1 MSITSTSGPSSSLQH
16 IEPLPNY
23 VNLSDPVVLRPYLK
37 ENISDRVVTFA
48 TNLIKTSSI
57 RPIDNRDYGMAFPI
71 NHEVL
76 AYTMPKVKDEVVVE
90 IAGAGGENSILLAC
104 AGAKKVYMN
113 DILPSEVQ
121 KFNAL
126 RGTLPLEVQDRL
138 VPAPGDCFDLLK
150 NKPELKNQVGL
161 VVCRN
166 LIHFFTD
173 EQQAKLIR
181 EVKEMLKPGG
191 QAIFT
196 ANSTYALFGGGG
208 GRIVAEDPN
217 VNSFNVTQCVISH
230 PTVGNGISLIYRTIV
245 PSPEHLMAIS
255 CEEKYLYR
263 RIAGKWTVDNEAFN
277 KIEAEMRGPIKD
289 AIKTNPAM
297 KNKTSTAVRVVTC
310 PARAYNTDTVQTPF
324 KDAQFKIEH
333 TYTVGPDGHL
343 VRVED
348 RFTRGVHVGVII
360 KAPLNQIGDK

>member
-76 AYTMPKVKDEVVVE
+76 AYTMPRVKDEVVLE
-90 IAGAGGENSILLAC
+90 IGGASGENSILLAC
-104 AGAKKVYMN
+104 AGARKVYMN

-150 NKPELKNQVGL
+150 NKPDASKLCRREKIWQQRREQWGL
-161 VVCRN
+161 
-166 LIHFFTD
+166 
-173 EQQAKLIR
+173 
-181 EVKEMLKPGG
+181 
-191 QAIFT
+191 
-196 ANSTYALFGGGG
+196 
-208 GRIVAEDPN
+208 
-217 VNSFNVTQCVISH
+217 
-230 PTVGNGISLIYRTIV
+230 
-245 PSPEHLMAIS
+245 
-255 CEEKYLYR
+255 
-263 RIAGKWTVDNEAFN
+263 
-277 KIEAEMRGPIKD
+277 
-289 AIKTNPAM
+289 
-297 KNKTSTAVRVVTC
+297 
-310 PARAYNTDTVQTPF
+310 
-324 KDAQFKIEH
+324 
-333 TYTVGPDGHL
+333 
-343 VRVED
+343 
-348 RFTRGVHVGVII
+348 
-360 KAPLNQIGDK
+360 